1 MHAGEPLDC
10 LVVGGGPAG
19 LTAAVYLAR
28 FRRRFLLVDAGA
40 SRAALIP
47 ITHNHPGFP
56 DGIRGIDLLAR
67 QRAQAERYGAPLV
80 NGTVTR
86 LERDPQGVFTAE
98 LKESGDS
105 DRTQQIIAR
114 MVLLATGVV
123 DIEPELPN
131 LENAIRRG
139 YIRHCP
145 ICDGYEVI
153 DQKIGVIG
161 FGKGAIGEALFVR
174 TYSED
179 VTLLTLGRRM
189 ALTRDDREQ
198 LDAAGIRAIEE
209 PIAEVMIEG
218 DKIAALRL
226 HSGREHRFDT
236 IYSALGARVRSDL
249 ARQLGAHHDEIGA
262 LRVDDHQ
269 RISVPGIW
277 AAGDV
282 VRSLNQLSVGMGQA
296 AIATTDIHRQL

>member
-28 FRRRFLLVDAGA
+28 FRRRFLLVDGGA

-47 ITHNHPGFP
+47 LTHNHPGFP

-67 QRAQAERYGAPLV
+67 QRAQAERYGAPVV

-86 LERDPQGVFTAE
+86 LERDTQDTFTAE
-98 LKESGDS
+98 LTESGDNS
-105 DRTQQIIAR
+105 RTRRVLAR

-139 YIRHCP
+139 FIRHCP
-145 ICDGYEVI
+145 ICDGFEVI

-161 FGKGAIGEALFVR
+161 FGKGAMGEALFMR
-174 TYSED
+174 TYSDD
-179 VTLLTLGRRM
+179 VTLLTLGRSM
-189 ALTRDDREQ
+189 ALTEEDRAP
-198 LDAAGIRAIEE
+198 LDSAGIRVIEE
-209 PIAEVMIEG
+209 PIAAVMIEG

-236 IYSALGARVRSDL
+236 LYSALGARVRSEL
-249 ARQLGAHHDEIGA
+249 ARRLGARHDDIGA

-269 RISVPGIW
+269 RTSVRGLW
-277 AAGDV
+277 AAGDL

-296 AIATTDIHRQL
+296 AIATTDIHRRL